1 MGTDDLRVGDAE
13 REAAL
18 QLLALHFEAGRLDAH
33 EYEDRRGRATDAVT
47 RRDLDVLFT
56 DLPALGPDGR
66 PLSGAGSVR
75 HEPARAPR
83 TPGKRARDTVLSLV
97 PFVALLI
104 FLRTG
109 MWVWF
114 LLIPITALIVK
125 AAFND
130 D

>member
-1 MGTDDLRVGDAE
+1 
-13 REAAL
+13 
-18 QLLALHFEAGRLDAH
+18 
-33 EYEDRRGRATDAVT
+33 
-47 RRDLDVLFT
+47 
-56 DLPALGPDGR
+56 
-66 PLSGAGSVR
+66 
-75 HEPARAPR
+75 
-83 TPGKRARDTVLSLV
+83 VLSLV